1 MPRRGRGGRGV
12 AYTARMAPERRGDD
26 GEPRSLDDWLR
37 PLFSD
42 SILWPVLAVAAMV
55 FVTLGASLLL
65 FALVERHIF
74 ALLALVIASFVSC
87 DYMLRS
93 LLMGRFGLA
102 PRALLCLCLLSIAA
116 AVLAR
121 KSGAF

>member
-1 MPRRGRGGRGV
+1 M
-12 AYTARMAPERRGDD
+12 AAPERRGNND
-26 GEPRSLDDWLR
+26 EPRSLDDWLR

-74 ALLALVIASFVSC
+74 ALLGLVIASFVSC

-116 AVLAR
+116 AILAR

>member
-1 MPRRGRGGRGV
+1 
-12 AYTARMAPERRGDD
+12 MAAPDQRGDG

-42 SILWPVLAVAAMV
+42 SILWPVLAVAAIV

-65 FALVERHIF
+65 FALVERHLF
-74 ALLALVIASFVSC
+74 ALIGLAIASFVSC

-102 PRALLCLCLLSIAA
+102 PRALLCLCVLSIAA
-116 AVLAR
+116 AIFAH